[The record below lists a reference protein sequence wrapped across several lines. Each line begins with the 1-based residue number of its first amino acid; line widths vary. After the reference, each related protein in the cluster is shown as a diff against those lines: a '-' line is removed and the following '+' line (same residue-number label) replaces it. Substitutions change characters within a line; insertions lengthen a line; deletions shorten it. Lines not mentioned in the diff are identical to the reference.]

1 MAVMATHPPI
11 DCRGQTVAD
20 TQRGEFRLRTRLRA
34 RLISRMSDDRVV
46 LINLSQRGCCVEIRK
61 AIIGRD
67 AILKWGSYEVY
78 GAIAWQAE
86 PRLGLVFDRPIP

>member
-1 MAVMATHPPI
+1 
-11 DCRGQTVAD
+11 
-20 TQRGEFRLRTRLRA
+20 
-34 RLISRMSDDRVV
+34 MSDDRVV

-78 GAIAWQAE
+78 GAVAWQAG
-86 PRLGLVFDRPIP
+86 PRLGLVFDRPIAYDWVPATRLMDAQTTPVSNILEPQLQVKAWSEGLRRI